1 MPFLLSVPYQFY
13 LHTHSK
19 TLFVIDK
26 PVVKQRRTQEKN
38 ATVQTNKRL
47 QSQWTFFRL
56 WRIVCKTIKMLAWQK
71 KAYHNRTLR
80 FSQGRHCSSSS
91 WISKVFFCEISFAPY
106 SLEECLKNRS
116 KDINLEK
123 KNPISLKETFN
134 CILKYKFS
142 CNLPFSA
149 FPDILK
155 YSLKNLQRRLRFFI
169 MAKATFGKKIIWNYW
184 SSWKLES

>member
-1 MPFLLSVPYQFY
+1 
-13 LHTHSK
+13 
-19 TLFVIDK
+19 
-26 PVVKQRRTQEKN
+26 
-38 ATVQTNKRL
+38 
-47 QSQWTFFRL
+47 
-56 WRIVCKTIKMLAWQK
+56 MLAWQK
-71 KAYHNRTLR
+71 KPTTIEL
-80 FSQGRHCSSSS
+80 C
-91 WISKVFFCEISFAPY
+91 VFPKGAREALFIFLLNFKSFFREISFAPY

-116 KDINLEK
+116 KDINLE

-169 MAKATFGKKIIWNYW
+169 MAKATFGKKII
-184 SSWKLES
+184 